1 VSFDKREF
9 RNALGGFATGVAV
22 VTTRAIEG
30 HAIGIT
36 INSFSSVSLEP
47 PLVLWSLVTTS
58 PSLAHF
64 VVDQPHVIHVLAR
77 DQEELAK
84 RFASPMPDKFAGVP
98 HDFTVSNVPRFDGCV
113 AVFECRTR
121 ALYEEGDHVI
131 IVARVEH
138 LIHRERE
145 PLLFCSGK
153 FAALETAPPP
163 AEPKVAAMSAG

>member
-1 VSFDKREF
+1 MSFDKCEF

-22 VTTRAIEG
+22 VTTRTGAG
-30 HAIGIT
+30 HSIGIT

-47 PLVLWSLVTTS
+47 PLVLWSLVTSS
-58 PSLAHF
+58 PSLEHF
-64 VVDQPHVIHVLAR
+64 TIDQPHVIHVLAR

-84 RFASPMPDKFAGVP
+84 RFASPIADKFAGIP
-98 HDFTVSNVPRFDGCV
+98 HEFTASNVPRFDGCV

-121 ALYEEGDHVI
+121 ALYEEGDHII

-145 PLLFCSGK
+145 PLLFCAGK
-153 FAALETAPPP
+153 FAALEVA
-163 AEPKVAAMSAG
+163 PKVAAMSAG